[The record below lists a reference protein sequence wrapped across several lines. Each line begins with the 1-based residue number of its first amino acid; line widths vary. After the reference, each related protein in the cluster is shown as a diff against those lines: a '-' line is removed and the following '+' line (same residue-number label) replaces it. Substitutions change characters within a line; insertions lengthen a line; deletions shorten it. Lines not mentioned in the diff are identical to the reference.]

1 MEKLTGSYNYAPNGM
16 LTVTVTLAEYR
27 DLVECKARRDMDG
40 ETINRLKLE
49 IKRLGG
55 TVPVMDWNIDKG
67 CDE

>member
-1 MEKLTGSYNYAPNGM
+1 MEKITGSYNYAPDGM

-27 DLVECKARRDMDG
+27 DLVEMKARRESDM

-55 TVPVMDWNIDKG
+55 TVPVMDGLIEGDGK
-67 CDE
+67 

>member
-1 MEKLTGSYNYAPNGM
+1 MEKITGSYNYAPDGM

-40 ETINRLKLE
+40 ETVNRLKLE

>member
-1 MEKLTGSYNYAPNGM
+1 M

-55 TVPVMDWNIDKG
+55 TVPVMNWNIDKG

>member
-1 MEKLTGSYNYAPNGM
+1 MEKVTGSYNYAPDGM

-40 ETINRLKLE
+40 ETVNRLKLE

>member
-1 MEKLTGSYNYAPNGM
+1 MEKLTGSYNYAPNGT

-27 DLVECKARRDMDG
+27 DLVECKTRRDMDG

-55 TVPVMDWNIDKG
+55 TVPVMDGLIEGETD
-67 CDE
+67 

>member
-1 MEKLTGSYNYAPNGM
+1 MEKITGSYNYAPDGM

-27 DLVECKARRDMDG
+27 DLVECMARRDMDG

-55 TVPVMDWNIDKG
+55 TVPVMDGLI
-67 CDE
+67 ESEVE

>member
-1 MEKLTGSYNYAPNGM
+1 MEKITGSYNYAPDGM

-40 ETINRLKLE
+40 ETINRLTLE

-55 TVPVMDWNIDKG
+55 TVPVMDGLIEG
-67 CDE
+67 EVE

>member
-27 DLVECKARRDMDG
+27 DLVECKTRRDMDG

-55 TVPVMDWNIDKG
+55 TVPVMDGLIESETD
-67 CDE
+67 

>member
-27 DLVECKARRDMDG
+27 DLVESKARRDMDG

>member
-1 MEKLTGSYNYAPNGM
+1 MEKVTGSYNYAPDGM

-40 ETINRLKLE
+40 ETVNRLKLE

-55 TVPVMDWNIDKG
+55 TVPVMDGLIESEVG
-67 CDE
+67 

>member
-1 MEKLTGSYNYAPNGM
+1 MEKIAGSYNYAPNGT

-27 DLVECKARRDMDG
+27 DLVECKTRRDMDG

-55 TVPVMDWNIDKG
+55 TVPVMDGLI
-67 CDE
+67 ESEVE

>member
-1 MEKLTGSYNYAPNGM
+1 MAEITGSYNYAPDGM

-27 DLVECKARRDMDG
+27 DLVECKARRDADG

-55 TVPVMDWNIDKG
+55 TVPVMDGLI
-67 CDE
+67 ESEAE

>member
-1 MEKLTGSYNYAPNGM
+1 MEKITGSYNYAPDGM

-27 DLVECKARRDMDG
+27 DLVECKTRRDMDG

-55 TVPVMDWNIDKG
+55 TVPVMDGLIEGEVD
-67 CDE
+67 

>member
-1 MEKLTGSYNYAPNGM
+1 MEKITGSYNYAPDGM

-27 DLVECKARRDMDG
+27 DLVEMKARRESDM

-55 TVPVMDWNIDKG
+55 TVPVMDGLIEEDGK
-67 CDE
+67 

>member
-1 MEKLTGSYNYAPNGM
+1 MTEVTGSYNYAPDGM

-27 DLVECKARRDMDG
+27 DLVECKTRRDMDG

-55 TVPVMDWNIDKG
+55 TVPVMDGLI
-67 CDE
+67 ESEVE

>member
-1 MEKLTGSYNYAPNGM
+1 MEKITGSYNYAPDGM

-27 DLVECKARRDMDG
+27 DLVECKTRRDMDG

-55 TVPVMDWNIDKG
+55 TVPVMEGLIGSEVD
-67 CDE
+67 

>member
-1 MEKLTGSYNYAPNGM
+1 MEKITGSYNYAPDGM

-55 TVPVMDWNIDKG
+55 TVPVMDGLIENEAD
-67 CDE
+67 

>member
-1 MEKLTGSYNYAPNGM
+1 MEKITGSYNYAPDGM

-40 ETINRLKLE
+40 ETVNRLKLE

-55 TVPVMDWNIDKG
+55 TVPVMDGLI
-67 CDE
+67 ESEVE

>member
-1 MEKLTGSYNYAPNGM
+1 MEKITGSYNYAPNGM

-27 DLVECKARRDMDG
+27 DLVECKTRRDMDG

-55 TVPVMDWNIDKG
+55 TVPVMDGLIESEVD
-67 CDE
+67 

>member
-1 MEKLTGSYNYAPNGM
+1 MAEVIGSYNYAPDGM

-27 DLVECKARRDMDG
+27 DLVETKARRDMDG

-55 TVPVMDWNIDKG
+55 TVPVMDGLIDEG
-67 CDE
+67 AE

>member
-49 IKRLGG
+49 IKRLGEA
-55 TVPVMDWNIDKG
+55 VPVMDGLIEDG
-67 CDE
+67 A

>member
-1 MEKLTGSYNYAPNGM
+1 MEKITGSYNYAPDGM

-55 TVPVMDWNIDKG
+55 TVPVMDGLI
-67 CDE
+67 ESEVE

>member
-1 MEKLTGSYNYAPNGM
+1 MEKITGSYNYAPDGM

-27 DLVECKARRDMDG
+27 DLVEMKARRESDM

-55 TVPVMDWNIDKG
+55 TVPVMDGLIEGGAD
-67 CDE
+67 

>member
-1 MEKLTGSYNYAPNGM
+1 MEKLTGSYNYAPNGT

-27 DLVECKARRDMDG
+27 DLVECKTRRDMDG

-55 TVPVMDWNIDKG
+55 TVPVMDGLIEGEAD
-67 CDE
+67 

>member
-1 MEKLTGSYNYAPNGM
+1 MAEVIGSYNYAPDGI

-27 DLVECKARRDMDG
+27 DLVETKARRDMDG

-55 TVPVMDWNIDKG
+55 TVPVMDGLIDEG
-67 CDE
+67 VE

>member
-1 MEKLTGSYNYAPNGM
+1 MEKITGSYNYAPDGM

-27 DLVECKARRDMDG
+27 DLVESKARRDADG

-55 TVPVMDWNIDKG
+55 TVPVMDGLI
-67 CDE
+67 ESEVE

>member
-1 MEKLTGSYNYAPNGM
+1 MEKITGSYNYAPDGM

-27 DLVECKARRDMDG
+27 DLVECKTRRDMDG

-55 TVPVMDWNIDKG
+55 TVPIMDGLIESEVD
-67 CDE
+67 

>member
-1 MEKLTGSYNYAPNGM
+1 MEKLTGSYNYAPDGM

-55 TVPVMDWNIDKG
+55 TVPVMDGLIEDRA
-67 CDE
+67 

>member
-1 MEKLTGSYNYAPNGM
+1 MEKITGSYNYAPDGM

-55 TVPVMDWNIDKG
+55 TVPVMDGLIEG
-67 CDE
+67 EVE

>member
-1 MEKLTGSYNYAPNGM
+1 MEKITGSYNYAPDGM

-27 DLVECKARRDMDG
+27 DLVECKTRRDLDG

-55 TVPVMDWNIDKG
+55 TVPVMDGLIESEVD
-67 CDE
+67 

>member
-1 MEKLTGSYNYAPNGM
+1 MEKITGSYNYAPNGM
-16 LTVTVTLAEYR
+16 LTVTITLAEYR

-55 TVPVMDWNIDKG
+55 TVPVMDGLIEN
-67 CDE
+67 EVE